1 VINRDELVEA
11 ASALGLT
18 PSESE
23 MDALFRQY
31 DVESNDEL
39 SLGEFDQ
46 FVRDQVCSLV
56 VLPSNPPRMCVDKT
70 CTQLPCVNHDL
81 PAPLL
86 PSSFLSFLSQLCAR
100 FDECLAKMKNRQK
113 HNELRARAE
122 IGAHLEQHLDAL
134 QTQLQLAVNK
144 NQLLS

>member
-46 FVRDQVCSLV
+46 FVRDQVVLIFPDMIDALV
-56 VLPSNPPRMCVDKT
+56 GGGCLTWWSWWWWWHLAGIIIRFVDLAVHMIIVT
-70 CTQLPCVNHDL
+70 CHSAPYLLESSSHAHDT
-81 PAPLL
+81 
-86 PSSFLSFLSQLCAR
+86 FLSHC
-100 FDECLAKMKNRQK
+100 
-113 HNELRARAE
+113 
-122 IGAHLEQHLDAL
+122 I
-134 QTQLQLAVNK
+134 
-144 NQLLS
+144 